1 VRSRAFVCVRVV
13 ATTTTTRSWNSAA
26 MEGVECVRD
35 VRGVLHTAR

>member
-1 VRSRAFVCVRVV
+1 M
-13 ATTTTTRSWNSAA
+13 TMTTRSWNSAA